1 MKTFIFTSPYCIIW
15 WSAIIRAPSH
25 KIILNNKGT
34 DYSSVS
40 ETGSG
45 KFPSWEQSHEQSEGP
60 EFRFW
65 GLARAGSMLAGVDV
79 SGFFLSFFLGW
90 EELLVCAETARCV
103 TVVRP

>member
-1 MKTFIFTSPYCIIW
+1 MPS
-15 WSAIIRAPSH
+15 SQAPPANALSISY

-45 KFPSWEQSHEQSEGP
+45 KFPSWEQNHEQSEGP
-60 EFRFW
+60 EFGFW

-79 SGFFLSFFLGW
+79 SGFFLSFFFFWW

-103 TVVRP
+103 TVVPP